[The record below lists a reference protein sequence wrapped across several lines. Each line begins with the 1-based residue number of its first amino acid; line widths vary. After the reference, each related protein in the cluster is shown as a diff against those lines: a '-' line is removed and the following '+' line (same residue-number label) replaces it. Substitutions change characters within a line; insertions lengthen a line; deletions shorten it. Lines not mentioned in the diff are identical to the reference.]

1 MACHQT
7 KGTNTMKTTIDF
19 SDFREAFRN
28 HDRDNSYTREG
39 LMMLFEYFEQY
50 EEETGQEIELD
61 VIAICCDYDENHW
74 EDVASNYR
82 IDLTDCEDED
92 DKIEAV
98 RDYLTN
104 NTSLVGEPLAGTFLY
119 VAF

>member
-1 MACHQT
+1 
-7 KGTNTMKTTIDF
+7 MKTTIDF

-28 HDRDNSYTREG
+28 YDRESSYTREG
-39 LMMLFEYFEQY
+39 LAMLFYY
-50 EEETGQEIELD
+50 LEELEADLGEEIELD

-74 EDVASNYR
+74 EDVAANYS
-82 IDLTDCEDED
+82 IDLDDCEDED

-98 RDYLTN
+98 RDYLSE
-104 NTSLVGEPLAGTFLY
+104 NTTLVGEPLPGTFLY

>member
-1 MACHQT
+1 
-7 KGTNTMKTTIDF
+7 MKTTIDF

-74 EDVASNYR
+74 EDIADNYR

-98 RDYLTN
+98 RDYLTD